1 MPSCS
6 FRIITTQNI
15 NTFMQILVKNG
26 NTFQFLISGTGANHH
41 LLHRSSV
48 TTSIKSHW
56 PSPQKLTVN
65 VVHVCSVDFEMDDT
79 VHSKAA
85 RPELFLHNTP
95 IFPEEILYTDW
106 KQLFSIIVKVH
117 LYLKWKVHCWLLFS
131 FYKDLLCCYIF
142 EYAYKFRR
150 YM

>member
-15 NTFMQILVKNG
+15 NTFMQRLVKNG
-26 NTFQFLISGTGANHH
+26 NNFQFLISGTGANHH

-56 PSPQKLTVN
+56 PSPQTLAVN

-95 IFPEEILYTDW
+95 IFPEEILYTD
-106 KQLFSIIVKVH
+106 
-117 LYLKWKVHCWLLFS
+117 
-131 FYKDLLCCYIF
+131 
-142 EYAYKFRR
+142 
-150 YM
+150 